1 MKKEGANIQATE
13 AYEAE
18 RKKVEDARA
27 ALPDVETLLS
37 LDELQVRQLL
47 LSPLLYSRIAI
58 NSSWNNEEREKGKKN
73 EREGTRTE
81 TESNRA

>member
-1 MKKEGANIQATE
+1 MKANRADVQATE

-37 LDELQVRQLL
+37 LDELQVGAFS
-47 LSPLLYSRIAI
+47 LSDP
-58 NSSWNNEEREKGKKN
+58 
-73 EREGTRTE
+73 
-81 TESNRA
+81 

>member
-1 MKKEGANIQATE
+1 MSSSALLVSPAQVKKRQTDDMKNEGADIQATE

-37 LDELQVRQLL
+37 LDELQVRLC
-47 LSPLLYSRIAI
+47 SCPIPAMKPG
-58 NSSWNNEEREKGKKN
+58 SS
-73 EREGTRTE
+73 
-81 TESNRA
+81 

>member
-1 MKKEGANIQATE
+1 MKKGANIQATE

-37 LDELQVRQLL
+37 LDELQVRLL
-47 LSPLLYSRIAI
+47 LRFHILYNRVAI
-58 NSSWNNEEREKGKKN
+58 NPRWNNEEREKGKKT

-81 TESNRA
+81 TESK

>member
-1 MKKEGANIQATE
+1 VNGIDEDRADVQATE

-37 LDELQVRQLL
+37 LDELQVGPFS
-47 LSPLLYSRIAI
+47 LSDSR
-58 NSSWNNEEREKGKKN
+58 S
-73 EREGTRTE
+73 
-81 TESNRA
+81 

>member
-1 MKKEGANIQATE
+1 MTPWKDDMKKEGADIQATE

-37 LDELQVRQLL
+37 LDELQVRPFS
-47 LSPLLYSRIAI
+47 LSDFR
-58 NSSWNNEEREKGKKN
+58 N
-73 EREGTRTE
+73 
-81 TESNRA
+81 

>member
-1 MKKEGANIQATE
+1 MKANRADVQATE

-37 LDELQVRQLL
+37 LDELQVGLFSLPFLELNWSDMRKELM
-47 LSPLLYSRIAI
+47 SRKQQ
-58 NSSWNNEEREKGKKN
+58 NQS
-73 EREGTRTE
+73 
-81 TESNRA
+81 